1 MPSLNLTHSQHST
14 PIISDALKSI
24 KAEQLSPV
32 TDYYIRKLLQQN
44 VTQLTSIE
52 PLASETFSEHLCC
65 SSIALFDRIR
75 LIYSDVAS
83 IVPTLESLVLQHQT
97 LRSDGGKYQ
106 LELSCIEEQIF
117 SCFALKRTQ
126 VTAQAR
132 ILIIDDTPD
141 TLRLLTSTLI
151 HQGYAVDQ
159 LPNGSSAVDYVR
171 HSQPDLILLD
181 VMMPGVDGYEV
192 CERLKFDEKTNHIP
206 VLFLSGIDDSPNKV
220 KAFELG
226 GVDYVTKP
234 FQIEE
239 VLARIEYQLKLY
251 QLQKQQ
257 QAMIEV
263 EQPYKDFFENAI
275 EGMFQTTV
283 SGQYLRVN
291 QALASLLGYD
301 SPEDLMSSI
310 QDLSLHLYTIPQR
323 RSQFILYL
331 EQFGK
336 VKNFEVEVYCKNG
349 DRIWIK
355 ETARSVRDS
364 EGNLKYYEG
373 IVQDITQDKHKQHKL
388 DNDQLENDLTDHYKS
403 ITISQSL

>member
-1 MPSLNLTHSQHST
+1 MGDTLRTSN
-14 PIISDALKSI
+14 
-24 KAEQLSPV
+24 AEQLSPV
-32 TDYYIRKLLQQN
+32 TDYYIRKLIQQN
-44 VTQLTSIE
+44 IAQLISIE
-52 PLASETFSEHLCC
+52 PLVSEPFSEHLHR
-65 SSIALFDRIR
+65 SSIALFDRLRRIH
-75 LIYSDVAS
+75 SDVAA

-97 LRSDGGKYQ
+97 LRSEGGKYQ
-106 LELSCIEEQIF
+106 LELSYIEEQIF

-126 VTAQAR
+126 ATTQAR

-159 LPNGSSAVDYVR
+159 LPNGASAVDYVR

-192 CERLKFDEKTNHIP
+192 CERLKFNETTRHIP

-257 QAMIEV
+257 KATIEA

-283 SGQYLRVN
+283 SGQFLRVN

-301 SPEDLMSSI
+301 SPEDLINSVR
-310 QDLSLHLYTIPQR
+310 DLSLHLYTIPQR
-323 RSQFILYL
+323 RSQFVVYL

-336 VKNFEVEVYCKNG
+336 VKDFEVEVYRKNG

-355 ETARSVRDS
+355 ETARAVRDL

-373 IVQDITQDKHKQHKL
+373 TIQDITQDKIHQNEFEGNQLK
-388 DNDQLENDLTDHYKS
+388 DNFEDHYKRS
-403 ITISQSL
+403 SK